1 MDLFTALLFTTTFKN
16 GETPFETVVRLK
28 DISECR
34 LVLKERS
41 NGPLRI
47 ISSDSRNTQDMFSAR
62 VIFNSVDEA
71 YINLQCI
78 DLTKGKKND

>member
-34 LVLKERS
+34 LVLKERI
-41 NGPLRI
+41 NGPMRI
-47 ISSDSRNTQDMFSAR
+47 VTINQANTQDVFSGR
-62 VIFNSVDEA
+62 VLFNTQDTA

-78 DLTKGKKND
+78 DLAKPQ

>member
-34 LVLKERS
+34 LVLKERI
-41 NGPLRI
+41 NGPMRI
-47 ISSDSRNTQDMFSAR
+47 VTINQTNTQDVFSGR
-62 VIFNSVDEA
+62 VLFNTQDTA

-78 DLTKGKKND
+78 DLAKPQ

>member
-41 NGPLRI
+41 NGPLRLSLI
-47 ISSDSRNTQDMFSAR
+47 HI
-62 VIFNSVDEA
+62 
-71 YINLQCI
+71 
-78 DLTKGKKND
+78 